1 MRLEEVIQTL
11 KKCGLFS
18 ELSSE
23 ELSSIADLGSIETF
37 ATGDMIYRQGEMV
50 NKLYILSE
58 GQVSLNRSFEIGND
72 RQADRVVY
80 ILRERPNRR
89 LLGSWSTLVGE
100 QHTQMCSAK
109 CNIPTKVV
117 SFNSSDLRELISKN
131 LNIRIKVL
139 EKLVIIL
146 RERLESSYSSM
157 ETL

>member
-1 MRLEEVIQTL
+1 
-11 KKCGLFS
+11 LF
-18 ELSSE
+18 
-23 ELSSIADLGSIETF
+23 
-37 ATGDMIYRQGEMV
+37 
-50 NKLYILSE
+50 ILSE

-109 CNIPTKVV
+109 CNKPTKVV
-117 SFNSSDLRELISKN
+117 SFNSSEIRGLISKN
-131 LNIRIKVL
+131 FNIRIKVL
-139 EKLVIIL
+139 EKLVVIL